1 MAAVM
6 GGHFFC
12 LTIADGEC
20 RGSIAPML
28 GFAIFFFRCK
38 ICAVRFPCKLG
49 KLI

>member
-12 LTIADGEC
+12 LPLADGEC
-20 RGSIAPML
+20 RGSVPRCPICLLRFIAAKYMCFL
-28 GFAIFFFRCK
+28 CQ
-38 ICAVRFPCKLG
+38 LG